1 MEVLES
7 MDGRMASLK
16 YIWTKKMVTEKVQD
30 TCLHFMEPFKEITKV
45 NAQLFV
51 NIFPSK
57 GIKPQ
62 QTILKLQT

>member
-1 MEVLES
+1 MV
-7 MDGRMASLK
+7 RLK
-16 YIWTKKMVTEKVQD
+16 YIWVKKMVMEKVQG

-45 NAQLFV
+45 NAQLSV

-62 QTILKLQT
+62 QTILKLQK